1 MGRRAGAGNAAAPAY
16 PALEQERREIM
27 AARRILITGAASGIG
42 AATARALAAPGVAL
56 MLHTR
61 ANREGLA
68 RVATAA
74 REKGA
79 MVTEAFGD
87 FTEAEAPA
95 RLVAESVAVLGGLD
109 VVVANAGFADRTP
122 IAALTDAGFAKSHE
136 AITFSL
142 LRLARAAAPHLAAG
156 SDPRLIAVSS
166 FVAHLFRNDVTTF
179 PASAAAKAAVEALV
193 RALAIEWAP
202 KVTVNAV
209 VPGYTRKDPG
219 AHAALSAAQWEEIT
233 ARIPLRRLGTPDD
246 VAATIAFLASAG
258 AGYITGQSIHVSG
271 GVVM

>member
-1 MGRRAGAGNAAAPAY
+1 
-16 PALEQERREIM
+16 M
-27 AARRILITGAASGIG
+27 AERRILITGAASGIG
-42 AATARALAAPGVAL
+42 AATARAFAAPGVAL

-61 ANREGLA
+61 ANREALA
-68 RVATAA
+68 RVAAAA

-79 MVTEAFGD
+79 
-87 FTEAEAPA
+87 
-95 RLVAESVAVLGGLD
+95 RVALGGLD
-109 VVVANAGFADRTP
+109 VLVANAGFADRTP

-156 SDPRLIAVSS
+156 QDPRLIAVSS

-246 VAATIAFLASAG
+246 VAATIAFLASPG